1 MNNNIITN
9 TNINYDYT
17 LFVGTRV
24 LRKLAPS
31 SNQVPHLKPE
41 LSYIDKYSTSNTA
54 CTKTI
59 AQLGDAAPEADPNMQ
74 NGHLKIHIK
83 NSADGPDL

>member
-17 LFVGTRV
+17 LFVGTQV
-24 LRKLAPS
+24 IRKLAPS
-31 SNQVPHLKPE
+31 SNQVPHMEPE

-54 CTKTI
+54 CTKTKK
-59 AQLGDAAPEADPNMQ
+59 LVKHGEK
-74 NGHLKIHIK
+74 GTTK
-83 NSADGPDL
+83 G